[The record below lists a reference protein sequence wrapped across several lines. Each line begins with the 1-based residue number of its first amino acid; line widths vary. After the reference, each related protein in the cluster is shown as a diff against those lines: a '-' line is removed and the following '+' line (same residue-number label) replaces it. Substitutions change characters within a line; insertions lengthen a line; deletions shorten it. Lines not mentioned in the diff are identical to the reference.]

1 MSANLIIFLAIV
13 ALSGVLIYMRRRQSQ
28 DPAAKAARTAK
39 AAAEARAAAPPRPP
53 RPAEPPEAVF
63 AKLRKRAFETTP
75 ESLRMAGSLGE
86 DEPYAVVME
95 IGMSS
100 VVTLACFADGDASL
114 VYQTGGGMVG
124 GIGHES
130 VRKAS
135 KEFISLSHKA
145 VPLMAP
151 ATIQPLPAV
160 PETGQVQFFALT
172 PKGAL
177 SVEMNREDLEEHQE
191 LKALYESGQEVVT
204 HMRKVQ
210 EQRRA

>member
-1 MSANLIIFLAIV
+1 MSANLVIFLAIV
-13 ALSGVLIYMRRRQSQ
+13 ALTVVFFYLRHRQAQ
-28 DPAAKAARTAK
+28 NPGATKAAKAAK
-39 AAAEARAAAPPRPP
+39 AAAEARAARPP

-75 ESLRMAGSLGE
+75 ESLRMAGSLQE

-95 IGMSS
+95 IGMTS
-100 VVTLACFADGDASL
+100 VVTLACYADGDASL

-130 VRKAS
+130 VRKAA
-135 KEFISLSHKA
+135 KDFIALSHKA
-145 VPLMAP
+145 VPLMTP
-151 ATIQPLPAV
+151 ATVEPLPAV
-160 PETGQVQFFALT
+160 PETGWVQFFALT

-177 SVEMNREDLEEHQE
+177 SVEMAREDLEEHAE
-191 LKALYESGQEVVT
+191 LKALYQSGQEVVT
-204 HMRKVQ
+204 HMRKIQ